1 MYEDAK
7 KTQSERQND
16 KLDALDEHPDEDDA
30 GGASGTD
37 GGTKKEAGAT
47 GAAGDVS
54 DDDADLSDDAD
65 DNSLGLNFTTTTF
78 YDGQGF
84 MVAKDLGIESLEDLN
99 GASICI
105 QSGTTHELNLADYF
119 PSKGID
125 IDTVTFDTP
134 DQTAQGFASG
144 RCDVLTSDTS
154 QLSALRLQLPE
165 PDSVEIL
172 TELISKEPL
181 GPVVRQGDDQWL
193 DIVKWS
199 VFAMVNAEELGVT
212 RDNVDEMQQNPP
224 NPQVARL
231 LGDDGNYGEQ
241 MGLENDWAYDIIA
254 QALSGMMAATGPDGG
269 MPTRIGESLG
279 DVCAGMFA
287 SWSIAAALFA
297 RERDPERQGCHLDV
311 SMLDCLFSMQVTN
324 LAQFVASGQA
334 PPPIGNRHPLSAPF
348 DSFEANDGQVIIAV
362 ISA

>member
-1 MYEDAK
+1 MRYNN
-7 KTQSERQND
+7 KTLIALSVAT
-16 KLDALDEHPDEDDA
+16 LGLTAASHASAATLDEVKERGNLRCGVNVGLSGFSSPDENGTWQGLDVETCRAVSSAIFGDPEQVVFTPLTA
-30 GGASGTD
+30 KERFTALQSGEIDMLSRNT
-37 GGTKKEAGAT
+37 TWTAT
-47 GAAGDVS
+47 R
-54 DDDADLSDDAD
+54 

-193 DIVKWS
+193 DIVQWS
-199 VFAMVNAEELGVT
+199 VFAMINAEELGVT
-212 RDNVDEMQQNPP
+212 SDNVDEMQQNPP

-231 LGDDGNYGEQ
+231 LGGDGNYGEQ

-254 QALSGMMAATGPDGG
+254 QVGNYGEVFAATVGEESPLAIGRGINALWNEGG
-269 MPTRIGESLG
+269 ILY
-279 DVCAGMFA
+279 
-287 SWSIAAALFA
+287 
-297 RERDPERQGCHLDV
+297 
-311 SMLDCLFSMQVTN
+311 
-324 LAQFVASGQA
+324 A
-334 PPPIGNRHPLSAPF
+334 PPIR
-348 DSFEANDGQVIIAV
+348 
-362 ISA
+362 

>member
-1 MYEDAK
+1 MRNNN
-7 KTQSERQND
+7 KTLIALSVAA
-16 KLDALDEHPDEDDA
+16 LGLAAASTASASTLDEVKERGNLRCGVNVGLSGFSSPDENGTWQGLDVETCRAVSSAIFGDPEKVVFTPLTA
-30 GGASGTD
+30 KERFTALQSGEIDMLSRNT
-37 GGTKKEAGAT
+37 TWTAT
-47 GAAGDVS
+47 R
-54 DDDADLSDDAD
+54 

-119 PSKGID
+119 PAKGID
-125 IDTVTFDTP
+125 INTVTFDTP

-154 QLSALRLQLPE
+154 QLSALRLQLPD

-193 DIVKWS
+193 DIVKWT
-199 VFAMVNAEELGVT
+199 VFAMVNAEELGVNSG
-212 RDNVDEMQQNPP
+212 NVDEMQQNPP

-241 MGLENDWAYDIIA
+241 MGLQNDWAYDIIA
-254 QALSGMMAATGPDGG
+254 QVGNYGEVFSATVGDDSPLAIGRGMNALWNEGG
-269 MPTRIGESLG
+269 ILY
-279 DVCAGMFA
+279 
-287 SWSIAAALFA
+287 
-297 RERDPERQGCHLDV
+297 
-311 SMLDCLFSMQVTN
+311 
-324 LAQFVASGQA
+324 A
-334 PPPIGNRHPLSAPF
+334 PPIR
-348 DSFEANDGQVIIAV
+348 
-362 ISA
+362 

>member
-1 MYEDAK
+1 MRYNN
-7 KTQSERQND
+7 KTLIALSVAT
-16 KLDALDEHPDEDDA
+16 LGLGVASAASAATLDEVKERGNLRCGVNVGLSGFSSPDENGTWQGLDVETCRAVSSAIFGDPEKVVFTPLTA
-30 GGASGTD
+30 KERFTALQSGEIDVLSRNT
-37 GGTKKEAGAT
+37 TWTAT
-47 GAAGDVS
+47 R
-54 DDDADLSDDAD
+54 

-84 MVAKDLGIESLEDLN
+84 MVAKDLGIESLENLD

-119 PSKGID
+119 PSRD
-125 IDTVTFDTP
+125 IEINTVTFDTP

-193 DIVKWS
+193 DIVKWT
-199 VFAMVNAEELGVT
+199 VFAMVNAEELGVNSG
-212 RDNVDEMQQNPP
+212 NVEEMKQNPP

-231 LGDDGNYGEQ
+231 LGNDGNYGEQ
-241 MGLENDWAYDIIA
+241 LGLEDDWAHDIIA
-254 QALSGMMAATGPDGG
+254 QVGNYGEVFATTVGEDSRLAIGRGMNALWNEGG
-269 MPTRIGESLG
+269 ILY
-279 DVCAGMFA
+279 
-287 SWSIAAALFA
+287 
-297 RERDPERQGCHLDV
+297 
-311 SMLDCLFSMQVTN
+311 
-324 LAQFVASGQA
+324 A
-334 PPPIGNRHPLSAPF
+334 PPVR
-348 DSFEANDGQVIIAV
+348 
-362 ISA
+362 

>member
-1 MYEDAK
+1 MRNNN
-7 KTQSERQND
+7 KTLIALSVAI
-16 KLDALDEHPDEDDA
+16 LGLGMATTASASTLDEVKERGNLRCGVNVGLSGFSSPDENGTWQGLDVQTCRAVSSAIFGDPEKVVFTPLTA
-30 GGASGTD
+30 KERFTALQSGEIDVLSRNT
-37 GGTKKEAGAT
+37 TWTAT
-47 GAAGDVS
+47 R
-54 DDDADLSDDAD
+54 

-119 PSKGID
+119 PAKGID
-125 IDTVTFDTP
+125 INTVTFDTP

-154 QLSALRLQLPE
+154 QLSALRLQLPD

-193 DIVKWS
+193 DIVKWT
-199 VFAMVNAEELGVT
+199 VFAMVNAEELGVNS
-212 RDNVDEMQQNPP
+212 DNVEEMQQNPP

-254 QALSGMMAATGPDGG
+254 QVGNYGEVFSATVGEDSPLAIGRGMNALWNEGG
-269 MPTRIGESLG
+269 ILY
-279 DVCAGMFA
+279 
-287 SWSIAAALFA
+287 
-297 RERDPERQGCHLDV
+297 
-311 SMLDCLFSMQVTN
+311 
-324 LAQFVASGQA
+324 A
-334 PPPIGNRHPLSAPF
+334 PPIR
-348 DSFEANDGQVIIAV
+348 
-362 ISA
+362 

>member
-1 MYEDAK
+1 MRYNN
-7 KTQSERQND
+7 KTLIALSVAT
-16 KLDALDEHPDEDDA
+16 LGLAAVSTTASAATLDEVKERGNLRCGVNVGLSGFSSPDENGNWQGLDVETCRAVSSAIFGDPEKVVFTPLTA
-30 GGASGTD
+30 KERFTALQSGEIDVLSRNT
-37 GGTKKEAGAT
+37 TWTAT
-47 GAAGDVS
+47 R
-54 DDDADLSDDAD
+54 

-84 MVAKDLGIESLEDLN
+84 MVAKDLGIESLEDLD

-119 PSKGID
+119 PSRGID
-125 IDTVTFDTP
+125 INTVTFDTP

-193 DIVKWS
+193 DIVQWS

-212 RDNVDEMQQNPP
+212 SDNVDEMQQNPP

-254 QALSGMMAATGPDGG
+254 QVGNYGEVFSATVGEESPLAIGRGMNALWNEGG
-269 MPTRIGESLG
+269 ILY
-279 DVCAGMFA
+279 
-287 SWSIAAALFA
+287 
-297 RERDPERQGCHLDV
+297 
-311 SMLDCLFSMQVTN
+311 
-324 LAQFVASGQA
+324 A
-334 PPPIGNRHPLSAPF
+334 PPIR
-348 DSFEANDGQVIIAV
+348 
-362 ISA
+362 

>member
-1 MYEDAK
+1 MRYNN
-7 KTQSERQND
+7 KTLIALSVAT
-16 KLDALDEHPDEDDA
+16 LGLTAVSSASAATLDEVKERGNLRCGVNVGLSGFSSPDENGTWQGLDVETCRAVSSAIFGDPEKVVFTPLTA
-30 GGASGTD
+30 KERFTALQSGEIDLLSRNT
-37 GGTKKEAGAT
+37 TWTAT
-47 GAAGDVS
+47 R
-54 DDDADLSDDAD
+54 

-254 QALSGMMAATGPDGG
+254 QVGNYGEVFAATVGEESPLAIGRGMNALWNEGG
-269 MPTRIGESLG
+269 ILY
-279 DVCAGMFA
+279 
-287 SWSIAAALFA
+287 
-297 RERDPERQGCHLDV
+297 
-311 SMLDCLFSMQVTN
+311 
-324 LAQFVASGQA
+324 A
-334 PPPIGNRHPLSAPF
+334 PPIR
-348 DSFEANDGQVIIAV
+348 
-362 ISA
+362 